1 LRKAITDNLD
11 EIMAAVNRMSEKEKE
26 NLIKLLEQIEEHGK
40 REEARHR
47 THIELN
53 RAVGRWRDRAVD
65 TDS

>member
-1 LRKAITDNLD
+1 
-11 EIMAAVNRMSEKEKE
+11 MAAVNRMSEKEKE